1 MFWLLLAVLAICQTT
16 GLFSNVITSS
26 AFLKDPLPNFN
37 IPEISSHLHKTVVPT
52 LVTEAS
58 NGSYVLIGSA
68 GGVFGSPLETESIN
82 LHNFKFPALSC
93 PSGRDSSC
101 YQATRIFQNPPK
113 TGRWFVCASKENEL
127 DIQRYEF
134 VNKQG
139 LQELELGK
147 SLQSSFYCPYHGS
160 SYMAVDL
167 PVANKRFG
175 SSIIFKER
183 KPVFQIDK
191 IDSEKNIATIT
202 STRVQEKL
210 IRTIGEYQYKDEI
223 WFLYVV
229 SGTNQEGPVAKIAR
243 VCTKDTGYRTEGL
256 FAVNLWTSL
265 AYLRLECVIPGIPD
279 FFFNEMK
286 DAQFDSKTK
295 TLYAT
300 FVTAQNSIPGSAV
313 CKFDIDEIHAKLQ
326 GPRITSESLSVNGTK
341 PEEKELYSCSAQSKN
356 YRRDLLRFLSET
368 GVVKEPYR
376 VEPILTIMR
385 KNYRLDKIGVE
396 QIDVGSVYA
405 TKPSVMMYISNNQG
419 DLLKVRHNM
428 SEGVTEWT
436 EIQKVSTDSE
446 DFSVSKILLDAET
459 FVIITMTSGKV
470 LQVPKSSCSLL
481 TSCRLGELF
490 RHYCDGTN
498 EFFFSQRESKSFK
511 SDQMIKFQSH
521 FLSSQNKAKIL
532 HLATISIKPNVLFCK
547 SPSSIPR

>member
-1 MFWLLLAVLAICQTT
+1 M
-16 GLFSNVITSS
+16 
-26 AFLKDPLPNFN
+26 PNFN
-37 IPEISSHLHKTVVPT
+37 IPEISSHLQKTVVPT

-58 NGSYVLIGSA
+58 NASYVLIGSI
-68 GGVFGSPLETESIN
+68 GGVFGSPLEAMAESIN
-82 LHNFKFPALSC
+82 LQNFKFPALSC

-127 DIQRYEF
+127 DIQRFEF

-139 LQELELGK
+139 LQELEIGK

-160 SYMAVDL
+160 SYMAADL

-175 SSIIFKER
+175 SSIVFKESQ
-183 KPVFQIDK
+183 KVFQIDK
-191 IDSEKNIATIT
+191 IDSEKNIPAIT
-202 STRVQEKL
+202 SLRVEEKL
-210 IRTIGEYQYKDEI
+210 IRTIAEYQYKDEI

-229 SGTNQEGPVAKIAR
+229 SGTNQQDPVAKIAR
-243 VCTKDTGYRTEGL
+243 VCTKDTGYTIEGL
-256 FAVNLWTSL
+256 FGITLWTSL
-265 AYLRLECVIPGIPD
+265 TYLRLECVIPGFPD

-300 FVTAQNSIPGSAV
+300 FVTVQNSIPGSAV
-313 CKFDIDEIHAKLQ
+313 CKFDVDEIHAKLQ
-326 GPRITSESLSVNGTK
+326 GARIKSESLTVKGTK
-341 PEEKELYSCSAQSKN
+341 PDEKELYSCSARSKN
-356 YRRDLLRFLSET
+356 YSRDLLRFLIET
-368 GVVKEPYR
+368 QVVKEPYR
-376 VEPILTIMR
+376 VEPIFTIMR
-385 KNYRLDKIGVE
+385 ESYRLDKIGVE

-446 DFSVSKILLDAET
+446 DFSVSKILLDAKT

-470 LQVPKSSCSLL
+470 LRVPKSSCSLL

-490 RHYCDGTN
+490 CHYCDGTTN
-498 EFFFSQRESKSFK
+498 LSFLNGSPNFS
-511 SDQMIKFQSH
+511 
-521 FLSSQNKAKIL
+521 KATKL
-532 HLATISIKPNVLFCK
+532 
-547 SPSSIPR
+547 